1 MNLEKIQSI
10 QLSLLK
16 RETDPNEN
24 NEAEYTKKLSAK
36 FTIPSDFPRTEEMFE
51 VLMKNMYDDLMK
63 NAPGNADSIGIWI
76 DMDSIIIDNALSLQT
91 LDDIKMYSKDNLNP
105 AYEFFKMTLM

>member
-24 NEAEYTKKLSAK
+24 NEAEY
-36 FTIPSDFPRTEEMFE
+36 TIPSDFPRTEEMFE